1 MVGLLLGVS
10 YNKFMS
16 KAVNCK
22 ISGKSFTFTDE
33 YFNKR
38 VIEYTDVDTLEKYYV
53 TKKVKS
59 LIARG
64 YNAQEIRNI
73 LNITG
78 SELVDVESHEI
89 TDVMVYHGM
98 RVDTPTK
105 RSSSNFATH
114 KSDSDVSVFI
124 NNIKDLNY
132 DKEIYSTSRK

>member
-1 MVGLLLGVS
+1 
-10 YNKFMS
+10 MS
-16 KAVNCK
+16 KSVNCK
-22 ISGKSFTFTDE
+22 ISGKSFTFTND

-38 VIEYTDVDTLEKYYV
+38 VVEYTDVDTLEKYYV

-59 LIARG
+59 LITRG
-64 YNAQEIRNI
+64 YSAQEIRNI

-78 SELVDVESHEI
+78 DDLVDVESQEI
-89 TDVMVYHGM
+89 TDIMVYHGM

-114 KSDSDVSVFI
+114 KSDSDVSAFI

-132 DKEIYSTSRK
+132 DQEIHCANRK

>member
-1 MVGLLLGVS
+1 
-10 YNKFMS
+10 MS

-22 ISGKSFTFTDE
+22 ISGKSFTFTND

-38 VIEYTDVDTLEKYYV
+38 VVEYTDVDTLEKYYV

-59 LIARG
+59 LIIRG
-64 YNAQEIRNI
+64 YSAQEIRNI

-78 SELVDVESHEI
+78 DDLIDVESQEI
-89 TDVMVYHGM
+89 TDIMIYHGM

-114 KSDSDVSVFI
+114 KSDHDVSVFI
-124 NNIKDLNY
+124 NNIKDQNY
-132 DKEIYSTSRK
+132 DKEIYSANR

>member
-1 MVGLLLGVS
+1 
-10 YNKFMS
+10 MS

-33 YFNKR
+33 YFSKR
-38 VIEYTDVDTLEKYYV
+38 VKEYTDVDTLEKYYV

-59 LIARG
+59 LITRG

-73 LNITG
+73 LNVAG
-78 SELVDVESHEI
+78 SELVDTDSQEI
-89 TDVMVYHGM
+89 IDIMIYHGM

-105 RSSSNFATH
+105 RSSNNFATH
-114 KSDSDVSVFI
+114 KSDYDVSVFI

-132 DKEIYSTSRK
+132 DKEIYSTSR

>member
-1 MVGLLLGVS
+1 
-10 YNKFMS
+10 MS
-16 KAVNCK
+16 KSVNCK
-22 ISGKSFTFTDE
+22 ISGKSFTFTND

-38 VIEYTDVDTLEKYYV
+38 VVEYTDVDTLEKYYV

-59 LIARG
+59 LITRG
-64 YNAQEIRNI
+64 YSAQEIRNI

-78 SELVDVESHEI
+78 DDLIDVESQEI
-89 TDVMVYHGM
+89 TDIMVYHGM

-114 KSDSDVSVFI
+114 KSDSDVSAFI

-132 DKEIYSTSRK
+132 DQEIYSAIRD